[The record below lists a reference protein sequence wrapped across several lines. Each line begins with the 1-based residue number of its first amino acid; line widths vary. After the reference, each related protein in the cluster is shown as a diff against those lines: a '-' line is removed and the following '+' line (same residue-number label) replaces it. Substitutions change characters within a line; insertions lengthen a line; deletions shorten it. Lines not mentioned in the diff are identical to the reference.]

1 MPALSPGACLLF
13 DLDGTL
19 IDTDRVHLAAFN
31 RMLSPYG
38 KRIDE
43 HYYSREIMGFPN
55 PMIMAKLLPDH
66 PEDVRMAEADR
77 KEELFREMADEVE
90 PMAGLLALLDWA
102 DAHGCPCGVVTN
114 APRANAELML
124 DAIGL
129 AARFRTLVI
138 GDEVARAK
146 PDPLPYLTG
155 LGRLGG
161 SAERSVA
168 FEDSRSGV
176 TAASG
181 AGLATVGIMTS
192 LDEAALGAVGAVL
205 SVRDFSDPRVA
216 ELVRARLTG

>member
-19 IDTDRVHLAAFN
+19 VDTDRVHLAAFN

-38 KRIDE
+38 KRIDA
-43 HYYSREIMGFPN
+43 HYYSREVMGFPN

-66 PEDVRMAEADR
+66 PEDVRMAEAER
-77 KEELFREMADEVE
+77 KEELFRDMVDEVE
-90 PMAGLLALLDWA
+90 PLAGLVDLLDWA
-102 DAHGCPCGVVTN
+102 DAQGCPCGVVTN

-155 LGRLGG
+155 LERLGG
-161 SAERSVA
+161 AAGRAVA
-168 FEDSRSGV
+168 FEDSRSGIA
-176 TAASG
+176 AASG

-192 LDEAALGAVGAVL
+192 LDEASLGAVGAVL
-205 SVRDFSDPRVA
+205 SVRDFADPRVA
-216 ELVRARLTG
+216 ELVRTRLSG